1 MEAYETVAETVGFL
15 PNLRAGDNI
24 SQIIVTAVC
33 ALIGAGAGAA
43 LPIEG
48 APVYAKVAIG
58 AVLGVI
64 VGVFAS
70 GVVLMVLG
78 WVRLGKKL
86 K

>member
-1 MEAYETVAETVGFL
+1 MSESVD
-15 PNLRAGDNI
+15 R
-24 SQIIVTAVC
+24 QR
-33 ALIGAGAGAA
+33 
-43 LPIEG
+43 
-48 APVYAKVAIG
+48 AIG

-70 GVVLMVLG
+70 GVVLMGLG